1 MIVNIKMIRYTDKSG
16 VSNINE
22 VVVNVKPC
30 KCLPLK
36 RIEYIHEGE
45 EFDYALSRKNK
56 IAPSLVFPRM
66 NVEVDYD
73 YEENPYTTYTE
84 EYDYEEIKFCPKCR
98 ERIERKIVEVV
109 DVDEQVLPIIDKIEE
124 LTQAN
129 NKRYSTKRCQEIF
142 KLTQEYQKIMQIDP
156 THDNILS
163 PYIY

>member
-73 YEENPYTTYTE
+73 YEE
-84 EYDYEEIKFCPKCR
+84 IKFCPKCG